1 MFVYMFPID
10 SETAE
15 SISMKLSEIIASTLG
30 MVSETKNFCEKK
42 KNFVKNF
49 FVNVCVCVCVSVWV
63 CVCIFVIHGLP
74 NGSNDFNATF
84 GNYC

>member
-30 MVSETKNFCEKK
+30 MVSETKNFCKK
-42 KNFVKNF
+42 KFFCENF
-49 FVNVCVCVCVSVWV
+49 FCQCVCACVCV